1 MAFSSLPVA
10 AKANPH
16 PIPMGNRGNVD
27 RTAVLTAPLSFDGES
42 QVDYKAPNLL
52 QRILG
57 LLGNVRP
64 GSDLTNFQLP
74 PIFNIP
80 KSQLQCFGEPLY
92 CTREDMLSR
101 CCSAESPLERLT
113 SVVAWSI
120 SITRPLIF
128 GVAPYNPILG
138 ETHHVSRGNL
148 NVLLEQ
154 VSHHPPVSAL
164 HATDDREE
172 LEMIWCQHPVPKF
185 YGASVETEVHGK
197 RQLKLL
203 RLGETYV
210 MNSPKLLIR
219 FFPVPGVDWVGN
231 VRITCQG
238 TGLGA
243 ELCYRS
249 PSLMGRNRRS
259 IKGKIMDLSSSK
271 TLYEVDGHW
280 DSTVTVKDVSNGKQK
295 VIYNAAEIISG
306 SKTPQVKDSKCVLG
320 SESAVVWSEVSLG
333 ILSKDWDRAREAKK
347 AVEEE
352 QRKLKKERDSKG
364 ETWVPK
370 HFTVSYDKKNGWD
383 CLPIEKSVPS
393 APIHVPFDC

>member
-1 MAFSSLPVA
+1 MV
-10 AKANPH
+10 
-16 PIPMGNRGNVD
+16 NRGD
-27 RTAVLTAPLSFDGES
+27 GGRTAVLTAPLSLDGES
-42 QVDYKAPNLL
+42 RADYRAPNLL

-57 LLGNVRP
+57 LLRNIRP

-74 PIFNIP
+74 PLFNIP

-92 CTREDMLSR
+92 CTGEDMLSR
-101 CCSAESPLERLT
+101 CCRAETPLERLT
-113 SVVAWSI
+113 AVMAWSI

-164 HATDDREE
+164 HATDDKEA
-172 LEMIWCQHPVPKF
+172 LEMIWCQHPVPRF
-185 YGASVETEVHGK
+185 YGTSVETEVHGK

-203 RLGETYV
+203 RSGETYV

-219 FFPVPGVDWVGN
+219 FLPVPGVDWVGN
-231 VRITCQG
+231 VRITCQE

-243 ELCYRS
+243 ELCYRG
-249 PSLMGRNRRS
+249 PSFISRNRRS
-259 IKGKIMDLSSSK
+259 IKGKIIDLSSSK

-280 DSTVTVKDVSNGKQK
+280 DSTVTVKDVGNGKQK
-295 VIYNAAEIISG
+295 VIYNATEIMSG
-306 SKTPQVKDSKCVLG
+306 LKTPQVKDSEDVSW
-320 SESAVVWSEVSLG
+320 SESAMVWSEVSRW
-333 ILSKDWDRAREAKK
+333 ILSKDWDKAREAKR

-352 QRKLKKERDSKG
+352 QRKLRKERDSRG

-370 HFTVSYDKKNGWD
+370 HFAISYDKANGWD

-393 APIHVPFDC
+393 ASIHVPFDC